1 MKTMTKAE
9 EILSQ
14 FPFLENKNDD
24 DYDYYG
30 AKQIIIDTA
39 PLPDF
44 YTFDEPTPIYSLDI
58 QSLDESKF
66 QFIVFDAD
74 KNQVG
79 EVFSTVKKA
88 YDYILKELEG
98 DVVFTGDVKA
108 FTGEEK
114 PLFIDSPVDGENFS
128 ELFISHTDADTI
140 YFAKSSYLGWLDVA
154 VEYEKDPGN
163 FALAYHFA
171 KGHPAFWTR
180 RDKNSN
186 DWVMDREL
194 YTEVYTDENGKTT
207 VGFEDGQAVPPE
219 RVMHYHDIRLDSW
232 GDTFE
237 EAYIDLA
244 NRIYTYFEVDG
255 TERPNVP
262 DYKHAEITKIRD
274 ERIKKA
280 EQSKKD

>member
-1 MKTMTKAE
+1 MTKAE
-9 EILSQ
+9 EILAQ
-14 FPFLENKNDD
+14 FPFLKNKNDD

-58 QSLDESKF
+58 QGLDEGKF
-66 QFIVFDAD
+66 QFVILDAN

-79 EVFSTVKKA
+79 VFPTIKA
-88 YDYILKELEG
+88 AYYHILKDLKG
-98 DVVFTGDVKA
+98 DVLFTGDVKA
-108 FTGEEK
+108 FTGEED
-114 PLFIDSPVDGENFS
+114 PVFISSPVDGEEDFS
-128 ELFISHTDADTI
+128 EMFISHTDADTI
-140 YFAKSSYLGWLDVA
+140 YLAKASYLSWLEVA

-180 RDKNSN
+180 QHKDSN
-186 DWVMDREL
+186 NWITSREL
-194 YTEVYTDENGKTT
+194 YTEVYQDENGKVT

-232 GDTFE
+232 GATFE

-244 NRIYTYFEVDG
+244 NKIYTYFEVDG

-262 DYKHAEITKIRD
+262 DYKYAEITKIRD

>member
-1 MKTMTKAE
+1 MTKAE
-9 EILSQ
+9 EILAQ
-14 FPFLENKNDD
+14 FPFLKNKNDD

-44 YTFDEPTPIYSLDI
+44 YTFDEPTPVYSLDI
-58 QSLDESKF
+58 QSLDEGKF
-66 QFIVFDAD
+66 QFVIFDAD
-74 KNQVG
+74 KNQLG
-79 EVFSTVKKA
+79 EVYSSIKEA
-88 YDYILKELEG
+88 YYYILKTLNG

-108 FTGEEK
+108 FTGEDN
-114 PLFIDSPVDGENFS
+114 PLFISSPVDGEEDFS
-128 ELFISHTDADTI
+128 EMFISHTDADSI
-140 YFAKSSYLGWLDVA
+140 YFAKSNYLGWLELA

-163 FALAYHFA
+163 FVLAYHYA

-180 RDKNSN
+180 NGKDSN
-186 DWVMDREL
+186 DWVTDRDL
-194 YTEVYTDENGKTT
+194 YTIVHQGEKGEVT

-232 GDTFE
+232 GSTFE

-244 NRIYTYFEVDG
+244 NKIYTYFEVDG

-262 DYKHAEITKIRD
+262 DYKYAEINKIRD